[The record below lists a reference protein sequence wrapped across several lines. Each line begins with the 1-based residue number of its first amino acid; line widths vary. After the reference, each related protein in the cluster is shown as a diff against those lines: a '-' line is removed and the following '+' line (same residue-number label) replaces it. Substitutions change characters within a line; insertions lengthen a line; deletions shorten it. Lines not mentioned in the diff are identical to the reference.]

1 MVKKTNE
8 QTNKNKTNRDWLGL
22 FFILN
27 VDFKI

>member
-1 MVKKTNE
+1 MVKEK

-22 FFILN
+22 FFISD